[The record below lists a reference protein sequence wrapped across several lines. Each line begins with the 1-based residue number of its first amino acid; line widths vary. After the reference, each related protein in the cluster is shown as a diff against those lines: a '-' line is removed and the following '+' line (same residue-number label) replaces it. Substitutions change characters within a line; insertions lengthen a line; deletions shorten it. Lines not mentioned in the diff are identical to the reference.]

1 MVNVRVPTKYGD
13 AWACTRAAKANMGK
27 IHNLLAQPSVES
39 AEECAVILR
48 EVEIQLGCAA
58 AILKTSGSEKQDPDT
73 RTDLE
78 SLQQDVAVLATF
90 FAEADKLF
98 SGWLLAIR
106 TKRAGYTG
114 QGQAAPLMLV
124 NKVSWKG

>member
-1 MVNVRVPTKYGD
+1 MVNVRVPTKYED
-13 AWACTRAAKANMGK
+13 VTACTRAAKANMGK
-27 IHNLLAQPSVES
+27 VQKLLSQPTIEG
-39 AEECAVILR
+39 AEQCATILR

-58 AILKTSGSEKQDPDT
+58 AILKTNGTAMRDAET
-73 RTDLE
+73 RSLLE
-78 SLQQDVAVLATF
+78 SLQQDVAVLAQF

-106 TKRAGYTG
+106 TKRAGYTD
-114 QGQAAPLMLV
+114 QGQAAPLVLV